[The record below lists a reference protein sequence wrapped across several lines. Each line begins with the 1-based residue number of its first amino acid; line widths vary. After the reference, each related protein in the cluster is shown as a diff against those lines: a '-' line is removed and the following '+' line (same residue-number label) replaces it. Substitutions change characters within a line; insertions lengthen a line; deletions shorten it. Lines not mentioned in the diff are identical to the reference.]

1 MFGRHYWLG
10 SVITDEMRNND
21 FEWKDFE
28 GTLDATAVK
37 EMLVAVQVT
46 IRRSKVMLVR
56 YPRGQLRYVWL

>member
-10 SVITDEMRNND
+10 SVITDEMRNNG

-37 EMLVAVQVT
+37 EMLVAVQGT